1 MSLRQALE
9 RALLASPDIRQGR
22 YGPPIAGTFVQEAE
36 GEFDH
41 LFSFRAATSR
51 ASLPSPTSLDELE
64 TVTEQR
70 FSGGIGFGQK
80 IRTGAT
86 YSLGF
91 QTNDFLT
98 NNRFFVIR
106 PRWTNALTFTFEQPL
121 LRGGWGEYNLS
132 TTHLAEA
139 GEQKAIHLY
148 AGLLNTTLSAVE
160 RAYWR
165 LTFARADLAVK
176 VKSVEVARELLRIS
190 QRRLEA
196 GAGTRVDV
204 VQADAGLA
212 EREKELILAEAAAN
226 DAQDLLRS
234 FLYPF
239 SDAPERELSIIPL
252 DLPRDP
258 REGAEGT
265 LSDRLGQAF
274 EYRPDLLAVK
284 DDLDAAG
291 LQIVRAENEL
301 LPRLN
306 FFGSAAVSA
315 LEDDF
320 LQSAGNLLDQKYH
333 DWELGLSLEFP
344 LGNIAAEARERR
356 AVLER
361 SRTIAAF
368 ETLKNQVV
376 LEMRVAMRQ
385 VDTTRRA
392 IYATRR
398 ATAAAQAQFDAEVD
412 RVEAEKSTNYRLL
425 QTEQDLSRARSQEAL
440 ALVAYQ
446 VALVDLE
453 ESTGTF
459 LMSRGLV
466 APEPVTNPEPEADE
480 PSE

>member
-9 RALLASPDIRQGR
+9 RAMVASPDIRQGR
-22 YGPPIAGTFVQEAE
+22 YGPPIAGTYVQEAK

-51 ASLPSPTSLDELE
+51 VTQPSPTSVGELE
-64 TVTEQR
+64 TVKEQR
-70 FSGGIGFGQK
+70 FSGALGFGQK

-86 YSLGF
+86 WSLGF

-132 TTHLAEA
+132 NQRLAEA
-139 GEQKAIHLY
+139 GKRKSNHLY
-148 AGLLNTTLSAVE
+148 AGLLNSVLSAVE

-165 LTFARADLAVK
+165 LTFTRADLAVK
-176 VKSVEVARELLRIS
+176 RKSVEVSEELLRIS

-239 SDAPERELSIIPL
+239 SDAPERKLSIVPL
-252 DLPRDP
+252 DKAADP
-258 REGAEGT
+258 RAGAEGT
-265 LSDRLGQAF
+265 LQVRLAQAF
-274 EYRPDLLAVK
+274 EHRPDLLAVQE
-284 DDLDAAG
+284 DLDAAG
-291 LQIVRAENEL
+291 LEVVRAENEL

-320 LQSAGNLLDQKYH
+320 FETTGDLLDGKYS

-356 AVLER
+356 ALLER

-368 ETLKNQVV
+368 ETLKNRVV
-376 LEMRVAMRQ
+376 LEMRTSMRL

-392 IYATRR
+392 IHATRR
-398 ATAAAQAQFDAEVD
+398 ATAAAEAQFDAEVD

-425 QTEQDLSRARSQEAL
+425 QTEQDLSRARSQEAF

-453 ESTGTF
+453 ETTGTY
-459 LMSRGLV
+459 LMARGVV
-466 APEPVTNPEPEADE
+466 APEPIRKAEPEADK